1 MIRNAALLLAA
12 TAGLALPACAT
23 MPQPLA
29 AQAATSPEDGNFR
42 DRPVTDEVIYFVLP
56 DRFANGDPSNDDGG
70 YGPDKM
76 ASGYDPTH
84 KGWYHGGDLKG
95 LTERLDYIQGMG
107 VTAIWFAPIF
117 KNKPVQGDPG
127 NPGSLSAGYHGYW
140 VTDFTQV
147 DPHFGTNAEFK
158 AFVDAAHARGM
169 KVYMDIITNHTAD
182 VIRYAEGEYSYR
194 NKGEYPYSTRGGA
207 DGEAIN
213 AGFAGDDDPDP
224 ANWEKLVDPAYAYT
238 PVVPEAERDVKV
250 PAWLNDPI
258 YYHNRGDSFWIGE
271 SSVYGDFVGLD
282 DLFTEHPRVVEGM
295 IDIFGRWIDEFG
307 IDGFR
312 IDTAKHVNPEF
323 WQAFVPAM
331 LRTAEASGIPNFHI
345 FGEIAFEVP
354 QATTNARVMAESGLP
369 YALDM
374 GFAAAAQRVVSGL
387 EPPRTM
393 AEFLEQD
400 PIYPGGPATATGLPT
415 FLGNH
420 DFGRFSM
427 FLKRGAAG
435 ASSEELLGRTML
447 GHAMMFTL
455 RGVPTVYYG
464 DEQGF
469 VSDGNDQL
477 AREDMFP
484 SRTAVYNDN
493 DLLGT
498 NATTAD
504 ENFDTGHPIYKL
516 IAALSDVRLTSPALM
531 RGTSTVRAFDH
542 DGPGLLAVE
551 RHDPATGERVLAA
564 FNTSNAPISRHIEVD
579 YSATNVSALLGQCP
593 VALAAR
599 GSIRIDPAC
608 ARLCCVHPDERG
620 RLTDGHCPYSRSP
633 CRYEDCRSHGGAG
646 LRFTRSI
653 RAASWT
659 PMATV

>member
-1 MIRNAALLLAA
+1 MKKSLAILVASALAA
-12 TAGLALPACAT
+12 A
-23 MPQPLA
+23 PLA
-29 AQAATSPEDGNFR
+29 FAQTPAAADFR
-42 DRPVTDEVIYFVLP
+42 QRPVTDEVIYFVLP
-56 DRFANGDPSNDDGG
+56 DRFANGDPTNDLGG
-70 YGPDKM
+70 YPNELLQ
-76 ASGYDPTH
+76 SGYDPTH
-84 KGWYHGGDLKG
+84 KGWYHGGDLAG
-95 LTERLDYIQGMG
+95 LTDKLDYIQGLG

-147 DPHFGTNAEFK
+147 DPHFGTNDEFR

-182 VIRYAEGEYSYR
+182 VIRYAENEYTYR
-194 NKGEYPYSTRGGA
+194 SKGDYPYSTRGGP
-207 DGEAIN
+207 DGAPIN
-213 AGFAGDDDPDP
+213 GSFRGDTIDT
-224 ANWEKLVDPAYAYT
+224 AENWAALSDPAYAYT
-238 PVVPEAERDVKV
+238 PVVPEAERDVKE

-282 DLFTEHPRVVEGM
+282 DLFTEHPRVVDGM
-295 IDIFGRWIDEFG
+295 IEIFGTWIDEFR

-312 IDTAKHVNPEF
+312 IDTAKHVNPRF

-331 LRTAEASGIPNFHI
+331 LDRAEARGIPNFHI
-345 FGEIAFEVP
+345 FGEIAFQEP
-354 QATTNARVMAESGLP
+354 NGMTNARVMTESGLP

-374 GFAAAAQRVVSGL
+374 GFAAAAQRVVSGK
-387 EPPRTM
+387 EAPSTM

-400 PIYPGGPATATGLPT
+400 PVYPGGATTATGMPT

-420 DFGRFSM
+420 DFGRFPM
-427 FLKRGAAG
+427 FLKEGAEG
-435 ASSEELLGRTML
+435 ADADELLARTML

-484 SRTAVYNDN
+484 SRTEVYNDN

-498 NATTAD
+498 EATTAD
-504 ENFDTGHPIYKL
+504 DNFDAGHPLYRQ
-516 IAALSDVRLTSPALM
+516 IAELARVRLASGALK
-531 RGTSTVRAFDH
+531 RGLTTIRAFDH
-542 DGPGLLAVE
+542 KGPGLLAVE
-551 RHDPATGERVLAA
+551 RHDADSGERVLVA
-564 FNTSNAPISRHIEVD
+564 FNTGRQPITRDIEVNYD
-579 YSATNVSALLGQCP
+579 ARSLETLLGDCP
-593 VALAAR
+593 TTVTAP
-599 GSIRIDPAC
+599 GS
-608 ARLCCVHPDERG
+608 ARLTLPAFGYAAC
-620 RLTDGHCPYSRSP
+620 RLVG
-633 CRYEDCRSHGGAG
+633 E
-646 LRFTRSI
+646 
-653 RAASWT
+653 
-659 PMATV
+659 